1 MVYDAAG
8 DEEAFAKMAAQVK
21 RAQEAYKNYCR
32 EVGRTPRQNRTQ
44 VDGYDRSMSQRATQ
58 AVRRQNSQGLSAG
71 TGKTGSPAER
81 PAPTLLEIIDTS
93 DKNLV
98 KSILKKYERI
108 ISDSDTENAIVVT
121 KDGKVYRTFGDKNN
135 VYPNLDLGEE
145 LRGASVT
152 HNHPVG
158 SQNEYSFS
166 DKDLTL
172 FEDYELELLR
182 GIDELFEYEINRSG
196 GVIDEFIE
204 YMNNPDYNPDTDF
217 RHDMSIEYAKEH
229 GYGYTRKKHED

>member
-1 MVYDAAG
+1 M
-8 DEEAFAKMAAQVK
+8 
-21 RAQEAYKNYCR
+21 
-32 EVGRTPRQNRTQ
+32 
-44 VDGYDRSMSQRATQ
+44 
-58 AVRRQNSQGLSAG
+58 
-71 TGKTGSPAER
+71 
-81 PAPTLLEIIDTS
+81 
-93 DKNLV
+93 
-98 KSILKKYERI
+98 
-108 ISDSDTENAIVVT
+108 T

-196 GVIDEFIE
+196 GAVDEFIK

-217 RHDMSIEYAKEH
+217 RHNTSIEYAKEH